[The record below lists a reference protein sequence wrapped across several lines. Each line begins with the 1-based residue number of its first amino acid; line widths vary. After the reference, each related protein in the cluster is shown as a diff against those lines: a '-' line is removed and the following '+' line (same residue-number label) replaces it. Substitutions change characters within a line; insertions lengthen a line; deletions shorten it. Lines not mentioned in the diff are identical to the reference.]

1 MPALSKTA
9 RGPALGLLAAALG
22 ALPVWA
28 QGVAQPTPGPWELQ
42 LCRDQA
48 RLDNMVVIPPAGW
61 LRVEAPDQELWGARL
76 GWDLLRQGANRL
88 QASGGL
94 TFGTRSP
101 LGYRNSAGAGG
112 TVGAEFRLQQQWL
125 AGLTGFHTFGRFEP
139 GFGLDVRRESIIA
152 QAPPGLRS
160 GAVLHR
166 LWWRALAQ
174 CHFGPTSWGRPYAAL
189 DMAAPFQHPRPGGLA
204 YLADLDHLGAGDNPA
219 AGTVARAHAPGFQ
232 FGVAF
237 GLRFG
242 AAQAAPPPTAAGGG
256 K

>member
-9 RGPALGLLAAALG
+9 RGPALGLLAAAL
-22 ALPVWA
+22 
-28 QGVAQPTPGPWELQ
+28 VAQPTPGPWELH

-48 RLDNMVVIPPAGW
+48 RLDTMVVIPPAGW

-88 QASGGL
+88 QASGGVA
-94 TFGTRSP
+94 FGTRSP
-101 LGYRNSAGAGG
+101 LGYRNSASAGG
-112 TVGAEFRLQQQWL
+112 AVGVDLRLQQQWL
-125 AGLTGFHTFGRFEP
+125 AGLAGFHAFGRFEP
-139 GFGLDVRRESIIA
+139 GFGLDLRRETLVA

-174 CHFGPTSWGRPYAAL
+174 FHFGPTSWGRSYAAL
-189 DMAAPFQHPRPGGLA
+189 EVAAPFQHPRPGGLA

-242 AAQAAPPPTAAGGG
+242 AAQAAAPPAADRGGR
-256 K
+256 